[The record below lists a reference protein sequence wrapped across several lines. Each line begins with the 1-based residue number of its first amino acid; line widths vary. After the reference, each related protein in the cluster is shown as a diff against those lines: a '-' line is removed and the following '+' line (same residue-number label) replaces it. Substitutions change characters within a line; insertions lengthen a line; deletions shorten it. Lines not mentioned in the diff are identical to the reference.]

1 MHNIVNENDEFV
13 FLGYFSVHYTNFS
26 TDNNC
31 GKLIKDGGI
40 VYVEAM
46 RYALDSINRNN
57 SEFLCGI
64 KASFKIVDTCKNT
77 ATLARSFLRT
87 INKAFYIGV
96 IGPTSSEES
105 TLAATMHGALKSA
118 VVSHQATS
126 SVFDDRRLYRTFFR
140 TVPSDSLQ
148 VKALVDIV
156 KHFNW
161 TYVSTV
167 SSNGEY
173 GRQGIEGFVDLAK
186 SKSVCIATQVA
197 LPAYPTLQ
205 KYREAIENLMTAKAN
220 VVILFTLP
228 EDTSQLMKIAGNL
241 KVKTIT
247 WISSSGWKIDAV
259 RDSKHAGKGA
269 LILQTHDSG
278 DPKFVKYFMNLT
290 LNNNNYTWFREF
302 WSDVFNCSFNSQI
315 KNCTGNES
323 LANSNF
329 STKYSAID
337 TVLSAI
343 ESIACS
349 LRKSMLKRCPGRSL
363 TCLKRIKNNSFKF
376 EADVVNFIKTG
387 NSRCPELSH
396 SINFNKY
403 GYYNRDFHIF
413 NSDGNDY
420 APVGV
425 WHYNETSRQGS
436 LQFERSK
443 NIAWVQGKLPSSY
456 CSVPCIDG
464 EIKRPGDTGGYCC
477 FKCQKCGMNEIAL
490 NNTCIKCGIY
500 EQADVKHRRCKV
512 LPFAYMKIDSN
523 VGIATVISASI
534 GIILNTIVL
543 VTFINCRNTQIV
555 KAASRELSL
564 IILIALYICFLAPFV
579 YIMRPS
585 FIVCGIQRFIIGVS
599 LAACYTPLML
609 KTNRIY
615 RIFTVAKKRT
625 TRPAL
630 IRPKS
635 QIIICTALIGMQLSL
650 GILWVIGKPPEVI
663 TRKILKDY
671 KLAVYCET
679 DAINIVF
686 SLLPCLLIMAV
697 CTVYAYKT
705 RKFPSIFNEA
715 FNICVAMYIS
725 CFIWGV
731 FITLVF
737 FLQAN
742 EDDIFTMTFIIA
754 DFPIAIG
761 LVTLLGLFGPLVKKL
776 IKRNEVISTQE
787 FFSGFQRQMTQQMS
801 VATNTTEDEGIHAQQ
816 VLVRMRTILTTDH
829 GTNAW

>member
-1 MHNIVNENDEFV
+1 M
-13 FLGYFSVHYTNFS
+13 
-26 TDNNC
+26 
-31 GKLIKDGGI
+31 
-40 VYVEAM
+40 
-46 RYALDSINRNN
+46 
-57 SEFLCGI
+57 
-64 KASFKIVDTCKNT
+64 
-77 ATLARSFLRT
+77 
-87 INKAFYIGV
+87 
-96 IGPTSSEES
+96 IGPTSSGES
-105 TLAATMHGALKSA
+105 KLAATMHGALKSV

-186 SKSVCIATQVA
+186 SKSICIATQVA
-197 LPAYPTLQ
+197 LPAYSTQQ
-205 KYREAIENLMTAKAN
+205 KYREAIENLMAAKAN

-228 EDTSQLMKIAGNL
+228 EDTRQLMKMAGNL

-259 RDSKHAGKGA
+259 RDSKHAGKGS
-269 LILQTHDSG
+269 LILQNHDSR

-290 LNNNNYTWFREF
+290 LNNNNYAWFREF

-323 LANSNF
+323 LANSHF
-329 STKYSAID
+329 STKYAAID

-349 LRKSMLKRCPGRSL
+349 LRKSMLKRCPGRNL
-363 TCLKRIKNNSFKF
+363 TCLMKVKNKSSFL
-376 EADVVNFIKTG
+376 ETDLVNFLKAG
-387 NSRCPELSH
+387 QSSCPELPH
-396 SINFNKY
+396 SINFNKQ
-403 GYYNRDFHIF
+403 GYYKRDFNIF
-413 NSDGNDY
+413 NLNGNDY
-420 APVGV
+420 VQVGV
-425 WHYNETSRQGS
+425 WSYNETSRQGR
-436 LQFERSK
+436 LQFEGSK
-443 NIAWVQGKLPSSY
+443 NIVWVQGKLPSSY

-477 FKCQKCGMNEIAL
+477 FKCKKCGMNEIAL
-490 NNTCIKCGIY
+490 NNTCLECGRY
-500 EQADVKHRRCKV
+500 EQADVEHARCKV
-512 LPFAYMKIDSN
+512 LPLAYMKIDTDL
-523 VGIATVISASI
+523 GIATVISASI

-555 KAASRELSL
+555 KAFSRELSL

-579 YIMRPS
+579 FIMRPS

-671 KLAVYCET
+671 KVAVYCET

-686 SLLPCLLIMAV
+686 SLLPCLLVMAV
-697 CTVYAYKT
+697 CTVYAYKI
-705 RKFPSIFNEA
+705 RKVPSVFNEA
-715 FNICVAMYIS
+715 LNICVAMYIS
-725 CFIWGV
+725 CFLWGV

-742 EDDIFTMTFIIA
+742 EDDSFKMMFIIA
-754 DFPIAIG
+754 DFPVAIG
-761 LVTLLGLFGPLVKKL
+761 LVTLIGLFGPLVKKL
-776 IKRNEVISTQE
+776 ITRHELISTQD
-787 FFSGFQRQMTQQMS
+787 FYSGFHRQTTQQMS
-801 VATNTTEDEGIHAQQ
+801 VATKTAEDEDIHAKQ

-829 GTNAW
+829 GTNTW